1 MWAEGWGVGGV
12 GGWGVGDPLVGK
24 IRQVVFDGFPYI
36 IKIIAG
42 LLLANFLM
50 SNLLMSILQFPFSGS
65 SSLSGR

>member
-1 MWAEGWGVGGV
+1 MGWGL
-12 GGWGVGDPLVGK
+12 GGWGGGGLGVGYPLGGK
-24 IRQVVFDGFPYI
+24 IHQVVFDGFPYI